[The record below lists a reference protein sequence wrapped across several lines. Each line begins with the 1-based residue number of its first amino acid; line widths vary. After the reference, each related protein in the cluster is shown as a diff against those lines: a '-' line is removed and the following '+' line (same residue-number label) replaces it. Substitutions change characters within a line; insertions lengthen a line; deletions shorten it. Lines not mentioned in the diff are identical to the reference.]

1 MLYDAYLSTI
11 YEVSGNSTML
21 HTTQFT

>member
-1 MLYDAYLSTI
+1 MLYDAYMYTI
-11 YEVSGNSTML
+11 YDVSGNSTML